1 MDALFVL
8 VPSPLVGPA
17 CWTPVA
23 DELRLQGIE
32 AVIPALEDDGMGAAE
47 PYWRQHATAVQ
58 HGLATVPTER
68 PLVLVGHS
76 GAGPLLPIVRQSAT
90 QRVLRYLF
98 VDADLPH
105 PGKSRLDEIRM
116 SAPDFAAELER
127 ELLAGGRFP
136 EWSDGDLRDIIP
148 DDQARAGLLAELHPR
163 PLAFFTEALPDV
175 PGWPDAPCGYVL
187 FSQAYEAAAE
197 QALSA
202 GWPVRS
208 FDMGHLHDVGHFHM
222 VVDSG
227 AVAAALA
234 EMALDFHN

>member
-1 MDALFVL
+1 
-8 VPSPLVGPA
+8 
-17 CWTPVA
+17 
-23 DELRLQGIE
+23 
-32 AVIPALEDDGMGAAE
+32 MGAAE
-47 PYWRQHATAVQ
+47 PYWRQHAAAVQ

-116 SAPDFAAELER
+116 SAPEFAAELER
-127 ELLAGGRFP
+127 E
-136 EWSDGDLRDIIP
+136 
-148 DDQARAGLLAELHPR
+148 LLAELHPR